1 MGKYL
6 LNKRMSDDE
15 QFESADTGS
24 LTFPFAAGSIR
35 KGSYMLIK
43 GNPCKVADVSTCKTG
58 KHGHAKCNITG
69 IDIFSAKKY
78 EDSVPSSHNVE
89 CPNVTKTEYTVV
101 SIDDGY
107 VTLMNDDGDMREDL
121 KLPEL
126 EDLADV
132 KQRLMDGYEKDEEMI
147 CVVQAAMGQE
157 MIITARNAKM

>member
-1 MGKYL
+1 MG
-6 LNKRMSDDE
+6 RMSDDE

-43 GNPCKVADVSTCKTG
+43 GNPCKVAEVSTCKTG

-69 IDIFSAKKY
+69 IDIFSNKKY
-78 EDSVPSSHNVE
+78 EDSIPSSHN
-89 CPNVTKTEYTVV
+89 
-101 SIDDGY
+101 
-107 VTLMNDDGDMREDL
+107 
-121 KLPEL
+121 LPEL

-157 MIITARNAKM
+157 LIITARNAKM